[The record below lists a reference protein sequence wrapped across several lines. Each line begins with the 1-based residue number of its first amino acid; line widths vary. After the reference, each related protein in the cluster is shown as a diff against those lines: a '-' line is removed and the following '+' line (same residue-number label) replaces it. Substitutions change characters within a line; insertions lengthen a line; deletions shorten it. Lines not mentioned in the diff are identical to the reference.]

1 MNEKNMK
8 LLEKESEKENL
19 KGYVVLK
26 ECQLYTNTS
35 RRSKNN
41 LKNYEYQ
48 YEFGEETKYIMFDN
62 LDDAKEFYNNID
74 VKYSKQDFDLYNEEK
89 EILQIDNY
97 QKLNKENKTLED
109 VLSDGEYEQLDS
121 ESAKEK
127 AEEREAIQ
135 TEDTAIDYSE
145 DSLPF

>member
-1 MNEKNMK
+1 MK
-8 LLEKESEKENL
+8 LLEKESAKENL
-19 KGYVVLK
+19 KEYVVLK
-26 ECQLYTNTS
+26 EFELYTNTS
-35 RRSKNN
+35 RKSKNN

-48 YEFGEETKYIMFDN
+48 YEFGEEAKYIMFDN

-74 VKYSKQDFDLYNEEK
+74 VKYSKQNFDLYNEYK

-109 VLSDGEYEQLDS
+109 ALSDGEYEQLDS

-127 AEEREAIQ
+127 AEEREASSDEEE
-135 TEDTAIDYSE
+135 EDE
-145 DSLPF
+145 R